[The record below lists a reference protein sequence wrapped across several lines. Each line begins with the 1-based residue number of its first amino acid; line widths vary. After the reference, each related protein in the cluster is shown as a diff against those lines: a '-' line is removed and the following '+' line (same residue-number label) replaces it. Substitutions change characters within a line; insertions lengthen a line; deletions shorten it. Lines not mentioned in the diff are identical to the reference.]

1 MFSSQKPQIIPRDP
15 RLLYFSVL
23 RVGIISI
30 YFVYSSNIIYYNEAD
45 RVIIIVV
52 DQNDRSKLTDPTAEE
67 ISSIKQYYEK
77 Q

>member
-1 MFSSQKPQIIPRDP
+1 M
-15 RLLYFSVL
+15 YF

-30 YFVYSSNIIYYNEAD
+30 YFVYFSNIIYNEAD

>member
-1 MFSSQKPQIIPRDP
+1 M
-15 RLLYFSVL
+15 YF

-30 YFVYSSNIIYYNEAD
+30 YFVYFSNIIYNEAD

-67 ISSIKQYYEK
+67 ISSNKQYYEK